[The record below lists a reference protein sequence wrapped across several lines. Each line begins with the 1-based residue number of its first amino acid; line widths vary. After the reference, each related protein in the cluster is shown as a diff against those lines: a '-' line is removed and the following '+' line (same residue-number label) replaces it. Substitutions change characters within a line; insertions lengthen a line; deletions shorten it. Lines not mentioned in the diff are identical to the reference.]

1 MTIEKSDDRV
11 ERYLQLYLLRRN
23 HEYSEDQIASTLGF
37 GSPRALYQQLRADK
51 HPVCPI
57 CGALPV
63 EEEHCESPAAPR
75 RKAQQGEGEAVDLPP
90 AANATNLFRK
100 ALDRLLADVSG
111 LQWRKEYFKD
121 GRFSVERDLEG

>member
-37 GSPRALYQQLRADK
+37 GSPRALYEQLRADK

-63 EEEHCESPAAPR
+63 EEGHCTPLATPKRQARKGGSEALQLPSAEKAIRPIR
-75 RKAQQGEGEAVDLPP
+75 RVL
-90 AANATNLFRK
+90 NHLLLF
-100 ALDRLLADVSG
+100 DVG
-111 LQWRKEYFKD
+111 KLKR
-121 GRFSVERDLEG
+121 RVERLEG